1 VTTVHSSR
9 ESAPAGRRH
18 RRGPRVRGEQGF
30 ALIEALVAA
39 TLLVIMALGFLA
51 ALDAAARSSADN
63 KGRAQAASLAQQDM
77 ERMRALNVTDL
88 TGTNA
93 TRTQVVGNVTYTIA
107 SKAVWIDDST
117 GNATCS
123 GGASNADYLK
133 VSSTVTWPTMGKI
146 KPVTS
151 TTIVAVPNG
160 SFGSGQGSI
169 QALVEDHTP
178 TGIPGLPVNLS
189 GPSTGTLSTDGAGCV
204 FWGYLPVGT
213 YTVALNQAGYVD
225 WKGQQSVSQTQDV
238 VGGSTSNFVF
248 DYDRAANLDVSFDT
262 QVGASTQVASAKSI
276 MLGNASLTTPRQFT
290 SGTPATTISSG
301 YSLFPFGNGY
311 AVWGGSCVL
320 AQPSQ
325 YGQAMPTVTPA
336 PGGTQAVTIRLPA
349 LNIVVNKG
357 GSPFPSANV
366 RITPVSAG
374 CGSTFT
380 ATLNAAG
387 KLAQPGLPYGD
398 YTVCADDNNGASS
411 RRVTA
416 GTAMSPIQNRAPAGT
431 TTSTLSIP
439 TSGGTTGPCP

>member
-1 VTTVHSSR
+1 MTTVHSSR

-18 RRGPRVRGEQGF
+18 RRGPGARGEQGF

-51 ALDAAARSSADN
+51 ALDAAARGSADN
-63 KGRAQAASLAQQDM
+63 KSRAQAASLAQQDM
-77 ERMRALNVTDL
+77 ERMRALNVTAL
-88 TGTNA
+88 TGTNSS
-93 TRTQVVGNVTYTIA
+93 RTQTVGNVTYTIVSRA
-107 SKAVWIDDST
+107 IWIDDST
-117 GNATCS
+117 GSATCS

-133 VSSTVTWPTMGKI
+133 VSSTVTWPTMGAI

-178 TGIPGLPVNLS
+178 LGIPGLPVNLS
-189 GPSTGTLSTDGAGCV
+189 GPSTSTLSTDGAGCV

-213 YTVALNQAGYVD
+213 YTVGLNQAGYVD
-225 WKGQQSVSQTQDV
+225 QSGNQAVSQSASV
-238 VGGSTSNFVF
+238 VGGSTTNLVF

-276 MLGNASLTTPRQFT
+276 MLGNAALTTPRQFT
-290 SGTPATTISSG
+290 SGSAATTISSG
-301 YSLFPFGNGY
+301 YSLFPFSNGY
-311 AVWGGSCVL
+311 AVWGGSCTG
-320 AQPSQ
+320 AKPST
-325 YGQAMPTVTPA
+325 YGQSMPTVTPA
-336 PGGTQAVTIRLPA
+336 PGGTQAVTVRLPA

-357 GSPFPSANV
+357 GSPLPSANV
-366 RITPVSAG
+366 RVTPVTAG

-380 ATLNAAG
+380 ATLNASG

-398 YTVCADDNNGASS
+398 YTVCADDNLGASS
-411 RRVTA
+411 RRVTT
-416 GTAMSPIQNRAPAGT
+416 GTIQNRAPAGT

>member
-1 VTTVHSSR
+1 VTIVHSSR
-9 ESAPAGRRH
+9 ESAHAGRRH
-18 RRGPRVRGEQGF
+18 RRGPCVRGEQGF

-39 TLLVIMALGFLA
+39 TLLVILALGFLA
-51 ALDAAARSSADN
+51 ALDAAARTSAAN
-63 KGRAQAASLAQQDM
+63 RGRAQAASLAQQDM
-77 ERMRALNVTDL
+77 ERMRALNVTAL
-88 TGTNA
+88 TGTNSS
-93 TRTQVVGNVTYTIA
+93 RTQTVGNVTYTIA
-107 SKAVWIDDST
+107 SKAIWIDDST

-146 KPVTS
+146 APVTS

-178 TGIPGLPVNLS
+178 LGIPGLPVNLS
-189 GPSTGTLSTDGAGCV
+189 GPSTSTLSTDGAGCV

-213 YTVALNQAGYVD
+213 YTVGVNQAGYVD
-225 WKGQQSVSQTQDV
+225 QNGNQSVTQSASV
-238 VGGSTSNFVF
+238 VGGSTTNLVF

-262 QVGASTQVASAKSI
+262 QVGASTLVATAKSI
-276 MLGNASLTTPRQFT
+276 MLGNAALTTPRQFT
-290 SGTPATTISSG
+290 SGSYASTISSG
-301 YSLFPFGNGY
+301 YSLFPFSNGY
-311 AVWGGSCVL
+311 AVWGGSCTG
-320 AQPSQ
+320 ARPDT
-325 YGQAMPTVTPA
+325 YGQSMPTVTPA
-336 PGGTQAVTIRLPA
+336 AGGTQAVTVRLPA

-357 GSPFPSANV
+357 GSPLPSANV
-366 RITPVSAG
+366 RITPVTAG

-380 ATLNAAG
+380 ATLNASG

-411 RRVTA
+411 RRVTT
-416 GTAMSPIQNRAPAGT
+416 GTIQNRAPAGT